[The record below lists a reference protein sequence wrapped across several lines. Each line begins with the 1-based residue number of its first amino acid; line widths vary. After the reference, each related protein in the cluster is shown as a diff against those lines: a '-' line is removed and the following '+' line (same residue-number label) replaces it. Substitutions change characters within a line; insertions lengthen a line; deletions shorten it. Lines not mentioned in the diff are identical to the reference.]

1 MAQDLPNGLLSKAY
15 APTFIVVFAVICV
28 IAIILLS

>member
-1 MAQDLPNGLLSKAY
+1 MTNLPNGLLGKAY
-15 APTFIVVFAVICV
+15 APTFVVVFAVICA